1 MSEIAK
7 VKAGFR
13 ELVDRVSVHLDQYH
27 IHKLKKELMLG
38 QMRIKLKE
46 LGQKHGALD
55 QMPEN
60 VRKAYNLL
68 SGNALTLEAE
78 IENTDRLI
86 KALQERINYQ
96 SSLIADKATL
106 LTIGQAMQEAYRD
119 LPVLSK

>member
-13 ELVDRVSVHLDQYH
+13 ELVDRVSIHMDQYH
-27 IHKLKKELMLG
+27 IHKMKKELMLG
-38 QMRIKLKE
+38 QMRGKLKE
-46 LGQKHGALD
+46 LERKHGALD

-60 VRKAYNLL
+60 VRKACNLL

-86 KALQERINYQ
+86 QALQDRIAYQ

-106 LTIGQAMQEAYRD
+106 LTIGEAMQEAYRN
-119 LPVLSK
+119 LPPLSK